1 MRRLNWATW
10 GGLLLVVVAF
20 VSYFSFFARFP
31 LTRDVPWASFLL
43 FLIAAVLLV
52 TGWRRA
58 PRKIVASIVAVLGF
72 LVIGAFTYLVTAGSK
87 GLPLSTGAP
96 AIGQAA
102 PAFALPDAGGRTV
115 SLADALSGSNG
126 VLLVFYRGHW

>member
-1 MRRLNWATW
+1 MRRLNWALW
-10 GGLLLVVVAF
+10 GGLLLVVLAF
-20 VSYFSFFARFP
+20 FSYFSFFARFP

-58 PRKIVASIVAVLGF
+58 PRKILASIVAVLGF
-72 LVIGAFTYLVTAGSK
+72 LVIGAFTFMVTAGTK
-87 GLPLSTGAP
+87 NLPLSSRAP
-96 AIGQAA
+96 AIGQMA
-102 PAFALPDAGGRTV
+102 PAFALPDTAGRTV
-115 SLADALSGSNG
+115 SLADALNGSNG